1 MKHRL
6 TALVL
11 FPLIAASCVPAVD
24 VEADRA
30 AIEAMRAAEGAA
42 VAAGDVD
49 AMTALHADDIV
60 VMPPNEPMA
69 SGADAVRAWGENFMG
84 MFSATVSSYTSD
96 DIVIMGDVAIERY
109 SGLFTLTPKAGGDS
123 MAETIKGIH
132 VYQRQA
138 DGSWKMT
145 HDVWNSDEPLP
156 GM

>member
-6 TALVL
+6 TALLL
-11 FPLIAASCVPAVD
+11 FPLIAAACAPAVD
-24 VEADRA
+24 VEADRV
-30 AIEAMRAAEGAA
+30 AIEAMRAAEGVA

-49 AMTALHADDIV
+49 AMMALYADDIV
-60 VMPPNEPMA
+60 IMAPNEPMA
-69 SGADAVRAWGENFMG
+69 SGVDAAREWGNEFFG

-109 SGLFTLTPKAGGDS
+109 SGLFTVTPKAGGDA

-132 VYQRQA
+132 VYRRQA